1 MQYQEERNLP
11 GVVERVVGRG
21 SMLFIDAMTIAE
33 RVSKLMHER
42 DRSQTW
48 LERQTGISQS
58 AISRF
63 LRGEQRLYVDQ
74 AVAISQAL
82 EVSLDELV
90 GLDALA
96 KNETP
101 EDAAIRAI
109 VRVIGRDEAL
119 RRLARD
125 PGQVTLGNTVS
136 EEFLDG
142 LNRKKKGQAG

>member
-1 MQYQEERNLP
+1 MQHGRAKNLP
-11 GVVERVVGRG
+11 DLVESVVGRG
-21 SMLFIDAMTIAE
+21 SMLFIDLMTIAE

-74 AVAISQAL
+74 AVAISRAL

-90 GLDALA
+90 GLEPST
-96 KNETP
+96 KHETP
-101 EDAAIRAI
+101 EDAAISAI
-109 VRVIGRDEAL
+109 VRVLGREEAL